1 MSTLFVK
8 FRKKICFKKGNN
20 GFGRLSKID
29 VQALNDMHLTILD
42 YSLKGN
48 QVWVHFTNEGRQVG
62 TFMGYPTSHKHA
74 VWNGFGMYT
83 SRSKDKKVWFSE
95 EILKMIMQFRHI
107 K

>member
-1 MSTLFVK
+1 M
-8 FRKKICFKKGNN
+8 
-20 GFGRLSKID
+20 
-29 VQALNDMHLTILD
+29 
-42 YSLKGN
+42 
-48 QVWVHFTNEGRQVG
+48 G